1 MREPHNIGGDSSD
14 MGSNDK
20 LGRGGRRCGWPT
32 TKHFLKIRWM
42 GSYISAKTVVPH
54 VISLCHAQS
63 VGDFG
68 CGVGSWV
75 RACQECEIADVTG
88 IDGDYVDERLLMIPR
103 ARFVKA
109 DLTRPLDLGRRF
121 DLVISLEVAEHLP
134 PNAAGIFVDTLTR
147 HGSVILFSA
156 AVPGQGGVRHVNEQW
171 GQYWSSTFAA
181 RGYACVDCLRDI
193 FWDKR
198 SVDWWYRQNMSV
210 SSQKAPCHRFRGSS
224 RKMHARGGSLSIWYT
239 QDCFSK
245 SELGYVILRDSCRAL
260 LKYRFRKCYVRR
272 PECLNLKQYSQ
283 Q

>member
-1 MREPHNIGGDSSD
+1 MRMAYDETFFEDQMD
-14 MGSNDK
+14 
-20 LGRGGRRCGWPT
+20 
-32 TKHFLKIRWM
+32 

-198 SVDWWYRQNMSV
+198 SVDWWYRQNMFLFVAESAMPSV
-210 SSQKAPCHRFRGSS
+210 PRLIEENARPRRLPLDLVHPGLLLERRIGIRDLARQLPGAIKVSLQKMLRPASG
-224 RKMHARGGSLSIWYT
+224 M
-239 QDCFSK
+239 SK
-245 SELGYVILRDSCRAL
+245 PKAVQSAVGKST
-260 LKYRFRKCYVRR
+260 
-272 PECLNLKQYSQ
+272 
-283 Q
+283 